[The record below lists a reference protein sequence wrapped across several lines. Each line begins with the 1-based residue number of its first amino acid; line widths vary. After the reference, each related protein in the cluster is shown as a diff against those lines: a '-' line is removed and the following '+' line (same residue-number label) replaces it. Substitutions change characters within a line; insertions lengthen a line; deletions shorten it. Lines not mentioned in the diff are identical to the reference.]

1 MRIPLT
7 PIFAILRAMEEQ
19 TPRVTTPDPSHLPIA
34 RHPRYQ
40 WRVPIAI
47 SVGLFYGAI
56 ARWLWAYEPL
66 QELLGTPVSG
76 SFIFGAPVV
85 VGALTAFV
93 GMVLSPTRQIT
104 TWGIFLP
111 ALAILVGSTL
121 SVLLAIEAA
130 FCVVVALPLMIPS
143 AVLGGLSV
151 TLMMRLFGRKR
162 TNCYTSILIFL
173 PYAVAPLEQLL
184 RLPDE
189 QLTVTNTIAINASP
203 DEIWAQIASVPE
215 IRKEE
220 IRRSWIYMLGFPRPR
235 AATLDFEGV
244 GGKRVATFEREVS
257 FFEVIDEWSPPE
269 VLSFSIEADPAFV
282 PANAFDEHIIIGGRF
297 YDVLDGTYRIEAL
310 ADGGSRLHLTSNH
323 RLASNFNSY
332 ASWWSEVIMSEIQT
346 TILEVIAQRTESK

>member
-1 MRIPLT
+1 
-7 PIFAILRAMEEQ
+7 MEEKPSSPIYSV
-19 TPRVTTPDPSHLPIA
+19 PRPQPIE
-34 RHPRYQ
+34 RHPRSQ

-47 SVGLFYGAI
+47 VIGLSYGALS
-56 ARWLWAYEPL
+56 RWSWGYEPL
-66 QELLGTPVSG
+66 QDFLGTPVSS
-76 SFIFGAPVV
+76 SFIFGTPMV

-93 GMVLSPTRQIT
+93 GMLLSPTRQLT
-104 TWGIFLP
+104 TWGILLP
-111 ALAILVGSTL
+111 ILAVTIGAALSIIFAV
-121 SVLLAIEAA
+121 EAV

-143 AVLGGLSV
+143 AIIGGISV

-162 TNCYTSILIFL
+162 TNCYTSILVFL
-173 PYAVAPLEQLL
+173 PYAVAPLEQLI

-189 QLTVTNTIAINASP
+189 QLAVTNTIAIAASP
-203 DEIWAQIASVPE
+203 DQVWAQIASVREIQRDE
-215 IRKEE
+215 IRA
-220 IRRSWIYMLGFPRPR
+220 SWIYTLGFPRPR

-244 GGKRVATFEREVS
+244 GGKRTATFEREVS
-257 FFEVIDEWSPPE
+257 FFEVIEEWNPPK

-310 ADGGSRLHLTSNH
+310 PDGTSLLHLTSNH

-346 TILEVIAQRTESK
+346 TILEVIAQRAER